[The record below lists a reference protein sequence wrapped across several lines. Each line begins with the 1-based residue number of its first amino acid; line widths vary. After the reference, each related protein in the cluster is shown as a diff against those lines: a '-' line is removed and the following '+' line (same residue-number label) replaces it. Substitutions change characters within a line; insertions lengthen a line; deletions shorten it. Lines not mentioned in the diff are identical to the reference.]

1 MDGGPPVA
9 DTADRDANHALRARF
24 DEVYGQYQR
33 LRSGLDDIQRR
44 LADMRVSADSA
55 DGLVRAT
62 VGSRGQLTDLRLDR
76 RAYRALTPDEL
87 SRIIVDTVQLAAA
100 RTTREVET
108 LMAAYLPADSGPMRF
123 LRDNDFGSLLRR
135 PDQIMR
141 ESRDE

>member
-1 MDGGPPVA
+1 VA

-44 LADMRVSADSA
+44 LADMRVSAESA

-76 RAYRALTPDEL
+76 RAYRLAPDDL
-87 SRIIVDTVQLAAA
+87 SRTIVDTVQQAAV

-135 PDQIMR
+135 QDQIMR
-141 ESRDE
+141 EARDE